1 MRIRTGLIM
10 LLCLSAIVV
19 QAGQVYRWVDEKG
32 VVQYSDQPP
41 PPKARKA
48 ETIKPRGNVV
58 ETDKESYE
66 MQRARKL
73 NPVTLYVTDCGLPC
87 DQARDFLTQRKIPHA
102 RKNPQTVPEDAVEL
116 KQLIGALE
124 VPVIKVGVR
133 HAKGFEMAAWQE
145 LLDSA
150 GYPHEGAPPAT
161 GGPMPKSGN

>member
-1 MRIRTGLIM
+1 MRNRNGLIL
-10 LLCLSAIVV
+10 LLCLAALGA
-19 QAGQVYRWVDEKG
+19 QAGQMYRWVDEKG

-48 ETIKPRGNVV
+48 ETIRPRGNVV

-73 NPVTLYVTDCGLPC
+73 NPVSLYVTDCGLPC
-87 DQARDFLTQRKIPHA
+87 DQARDFLAQRKIPHA
-102 RKNPQTVPEDAVEL
+102 RKNPQSVPEDAVEL

-124 VPVIKVGVR
+124 VPVIKVGGR
-133 HAKGFEMAAWQE
+133 HAKGFEMTAWQE

-150 GYPHEGAPPAT
+150 GYPHEGSPQAAS
-161 GGPMPKSGN
+161 GPMPKSGN